1 MAAVGGTLRPL
12 LIIVRYFSHPDTKKG
27 ANSVARLYSLIAA
40 SIAALSFSV
49 PASAASL
56 SDDATAARAD
66 TLVAGAIAL
75 LPPSGP
81 RRAIDQETIVSYYL
95 ETKRCDDALEILSG
109 HEASQTENLERLA
122 MAAHRTGLNDCT
134 VELSRRWASK
144 ARQHKRSDA
153 LAKAGALLRLA
164 GNVSEGLG
172 IISEAESSVREP
184 PTRTSYLWS
193 IRSQTLQIYE
203 GTDIFSTELE
213 RGARQ
218 LLAMPPGENVLIGQ
232 PTGGRFAA
240 WLLEHGN
247 SDLAKK
253 VAESVCA
260 SARGQAISCGYSGY
274 LDRDLERLS
283 REIAK
288 GTAAQQLSALHMLY
302 RNGALDRVVPHFP
315 RMVDIQGGNKIAA
328 FRSLVFYS
336 NTLWQSDP
344 KAAEEGARQALALGL
359 TKADKAGGLDASSW
373 GVLHSQ
379 LARIFAGSAD
389 TRSIKETLHR
399 GKPQGKERDHYYIAI
414 ASGFARFG
422 DVAAVERNI
431 EAIST
436 EQAQR
441 EAWLGIAVGTPGVPM
456 ERRTVALER
465 ALALPEGPRPMG
477 GHPSSCNQMAGGAMI
492 ASEGAS
498 AEAIIALGQINLSR
512 GKDICGYRRYL
523 LDAAAG
529 TQGDERGTAIAR
541 ELVKTTDKPCVDWPC
556 DDLRILQLLVDLRLF
571 DEAEQFAMGFEEADR
586 IRPLIIVARGL
597 FGSGRPQAAAPRQ

>member
-1 MAAVGGTLRPL
+1 M
-12 LIIVRYFSHPDTKKG
+12 
-27 ANSVARLYSLIAA
+27 ARLYFLIMA
-40 SIAALSFSV
+40 SIAALGFGV
-49 PASAASL
+49 PASTASV
-56 SDDATAARAD
+56 SDDTNAARPD
-66 TLVAGAIAL
+66 TLVAMAVAL

-81 RRAIDQETIVSYYL
+81 RRAIDQETIASYYL

-122 MAAHRTGLNDCT
+122 MTAHRTGLNDCT

-144 ARQHKRSDA
+144 ARQHKRPDA

-164 GNVSEGLG
+164 GNVPEGLG
-172 IISEAESSVREP
+172 FISEAESSVSEP

-203 GTDIFSTELE
+203 STDIFSAELE
-213 RGARQ
+213 RSARQ
-218 LLAMPPGENVLIGQ
+218 LLDMPPGDNVLMGQ

-247 SDLAKK
+247 TDLAKT

-260 SARGQAISCGYSGY
+260 SARGQTINCGYGGY

-283 REIAK
+283 RQIAE
-288 GTAAQQLSALHMLY
+288 GTAVQQLNALHMLY
-302 RNGALDRVVPHFP
+302 RNGALDRVAPHFA
-315 RMVDIQGGNKIAA
+315 RMVDIHGGNKVAA

-336 NTLWQSDP
+336 NTLWQNDA
-344 KAAEEGARQALALGL
+344 KAAEEGARQALGLGL

-379 LARIFAGSAD
+379 LARIFAGSGD
-389 TRSIKETLHR
+389 TRSIKETLRR
-399 GKPQGKERDHYYIAI
+399 GKPQGEERNLYHRAL

-422 DVAAVERNI
+422 DEAAVESNI

-465 ALALPEGPRPMG
+465 ALALPEGPRAMG
-477 GHPSSCNQMAGGAMI
+477 GHPSNCHQMAGSAMI

-498 AEAIIALGQINLSR
+498 AEAIIAFGQINLSR
-512 GKDICGYRRYL
+512 GKNICGYRRYL

-529 TQGDERGTAIAR
+529 ANGDERGTAIAR

-571 DEAEQFAMGFEEADR
+571 DEAEQFALRFEEADR

-597 FGSGRPQAAAPRQ
+597 FGSGRRQAAALRQ

>member
-1 MAAVGGTLRPL
+1 M
-12 LIIVRYFSHPDTKKG
+12 
-27 ANSVARLYSLIAA
+27 ARLYSLIAA

-288 GTAAQQLSALHMLY
+288 GTAA
-302 RNGALDRVVPHFP
+302 
-315 RMVDIQGGNKIAA
+315 
-328 FRSLVFYS
+328 
-336 NTLWQSDP
+336 
-344 KAAEEGARQALALGL
+344 
-359 TKADKAGGLDASSW
+359 
-373 GVLHSQ
+373 
-379 LARIFAGSAD
+379 
-389 TRSIKETLHR
+389 
-399 GKPQGKERDHYYIAI
+399 
-414 ASGFARFG
+414 
-422 DVAAVERNI
+422 
-431 EAIST
+431 
-436 EQAQR
+436 
-441 EAWLGIAVGTPGVPM
+441 
-456 ERRTVALER
+456 
-465 ALALPEGPRPMG
+465 
-477 GHPSSCNQMAGGAMI
+477 
-492 ASEGAS
+492 
-498 AEAIIALGQINLSR
+498 
-512 GKDICGYRRYL
+512 
-523 LDAAAG
+523 
-529 TQGDERGTAIAR
+529 
-541 ELVKTTDKPCVDWPC
+541 
-556 DDLRILQLLVDLRLF
+556 
-571 DEAEQFAMGFEEADR
+571 
-586 IRPLIIVARGL
+586 
-597 FGSGRPQAAAPRQ
+597 